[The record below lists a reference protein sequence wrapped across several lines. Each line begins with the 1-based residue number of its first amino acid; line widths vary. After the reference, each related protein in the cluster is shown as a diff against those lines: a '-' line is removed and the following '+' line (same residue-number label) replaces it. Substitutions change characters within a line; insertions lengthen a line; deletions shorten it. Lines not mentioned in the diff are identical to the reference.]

1 MLFRS
6 VVLGALGAGY
16 YFKVIKKKEDKELE
30 SFEEEDDDFF
40 SEVEE
45 TENEVDESET
55 EDNEVE

>member
-1 MLFRS
+1 MILIL

-30 SFEEEDDDFF
+30 GFEEEDDDFF
-40 SEVEE
+40 SEAEE